1 MSGLRYGVHVPSFAD
16 PGALVERGAD
26 LSGMAGTGCFVWDQI
41 LGALEP
47 PMPIADPWMVLGAAL
62 GSAPSGSGWHG
73 GHAAAPASAQEAGQ
87 GASHRRP
94 PLRRR
99 MGRSMGPGGPPD
111 AEYAR
116 SVRPMPR
123 GPGRAP
129 GVAATCG
136 RGERSSHRGRH
147 FRADPVTF
155 LPNPGNG
162 RHPVWVA
169 CTWPHQRP
177 LRRTARQD
185 QDGVLVARRQP
196 QTARH

>member
-73 GHAAAPASAQEAGQ
+73 GHAAAPAAAQEAGQ

-99 MGRSMGPGGPPD
+99 MGRSMGPAARPTPSTRVRCARCHAVLAERLEWRPPVVGASGP
-111 AEYAR
+111 AIAGAT
-116 SVRPMPR
+116 S
-123 GPGRAP
+123 AP
-129 GVAATCG
+129 T
-136 RGERSSHRGRH
+136 R
-147 FRADPVTF
+147 
-155 LPNPGNG
+155 
-162 RHPVWVA
+162 
-169 CTWPHQRP
+169 
-177 LRRTARQD
+177 
-185 QDGVLVARRQP
+185 
-196 QTARH
+196 